1 MSKKSKSCEIR
12 KNPRFSKLKSKV
24 LDILVQARDIVRDKR
39 YWTSGEWGVDR
50 DGLPAASSKSVG
62 TDYNKACRV
71 CAEGAIACSART
83 FEQYRNAVEYVDRV
97 VQKDKNV
104 TYGGILMVNDED
116 GQKPT
121 VAYFTKA
128 IRKLRAE
135 QKSAAKGS
143 K

>member
-1 MSKKSKSCEIR
+1 
-12 KNPRFSKLKSKV
+12 
-24 LDILVQARDIVRDKR
+24 
-39 YWTSGEWGVDR
+39 
-50 DGLPAASSKSVG
+50 
-62 TDYNKACRV
+62 
-71 CAEGAIACSART
+71 
-83 FEQYRNAVEYVDRV
+83 
-97 VQKDKNV
+97 V
-104 TYGGILMVNDED
+104 TYRTILSVNDND

>member
-39 YWTSGEWGVDR
+39 YWTHGEWGVDR
-50 DGLPAASSKSVG
+50 NGLPAATSKSVG

-83 FEQYRNAVEYVDRV
+83 YEQYGTRSTMLTKSYRKTPASD
-97 VQKDKNV
+97 
-104 TYGGILMVNDED
+104 I
-116 GQKPT
+116 PHHT
-121 VAYFTKA
+121 VSQ
-128 IRKLRAE
+128 R
-135 QKSAAKGS
+135 Q
-143 K
+143 